1 MSDFKIRQVWMVG
14 FDMYDSKEEAEKAVK
29 ELERGLALREVL
41 RKHLGYD
48 VNNIMS
54 SLLRAFNVGGR
65 AMLADLDELFKKWDA
80 EG

>member
-14 FDMYDSKEEAEKAVK
+14 FDWYDSKEEAEKVVK

-41 RKHLGYD
+41 RKHLGCD
-48 VNNIMS
+48 VKNNMS
-54 SLLRAFNVGGR
+54 SLLCAFNVGGR